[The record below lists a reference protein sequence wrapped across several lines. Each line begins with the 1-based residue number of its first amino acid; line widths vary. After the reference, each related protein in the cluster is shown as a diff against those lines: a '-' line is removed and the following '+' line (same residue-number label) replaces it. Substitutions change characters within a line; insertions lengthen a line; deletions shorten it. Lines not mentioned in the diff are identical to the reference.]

1 MNSLSELFDN
11 FSSHITNPRG
21 FLADMVVLGIFA
33 FALILVAG
41 ALFAQLR
48 QSLSD
53 SSDTAGDGAADPY
66 VQSLFHERNDRS

>member
-1 MNSLSELFDN
+1 MTELFQN
-11 FSSHITNPRG
+11 WHQHFANSPSLTAQWII
-21 FLADMVVLGIFA
+21 VGIFT